1 MTTTLQ
7 KSEVI
12 DLLNRLLHEVKQ
24 LETVETEIVHG
35 LIVDGIDRDRV
46 VALVEEYIQ
55 DVIKK

>member
-24 LETVETEIVHG
+24 LETVETEIVRG

-55 DVIKK
+55 DVIRK